1 MTPMQQILLGVGAKK
16 KTYID
21 DVFSTYV
28 YKGNES
34 ARAINNGIDLSGKGG
49 LVWVKSRND
58 THDHHLVDT
67 VRGAND
73 ILESNTTDAEATVA
87 NRITGFNSNGFN
99 LGSAGQVNGTSAYKY
114 SSWTFRKEPGFF
126 DVVSWTGNG
135 TNGRQISHNLAS
147 VPGCIMVKCTSD
159 ADNWSVY
166 HRGLNSG
173 ITPEQY
179 HMVLNSTNDEDTTSD
194 WNDTA
199 ATSTNFTVGDG
210 GRINANNQ
218 TYVAY
223 LFAGGESTAAT
234 ARSVDFDGTDDRLTL
249 AASTDF
255 AFGTGDFTVECW
267 AKTDTVAAQGVWQI
281 SGTTGGLDNDPRLAV
296 SFGSDGKFRC
306 VGPAGDQWICGKYS
320 EGQWY
325 HIARVRASGV
335 SKLYINGTEVKSFAD
350 TTNYAYQNLCI
361 NGYYST
367 SYLLDGEI
375 SNFRVVKGT
384 AVYTSSFRPPTEPL
398 TNITNTK
405 LLCCNN
411 SSTTGSTVTPGT
423 ITANGNPTA
432 STNSPFDDP
441 AAFKFGDSEEGIIK
455 CGSYVGN
462 GSSTGPEINLGFEP
476 QWVMIKWTA
485 TASGNSEGWEI
496 FDSMRGIV
504 TDEKDPYILANTS
517 GSESTGSDAID
528 LTPTGFKVTSQY
540 DFVNNNG
547 TSYVYLAIRR
557 PDGYVGKPADAGT
570 SVFAMDTGGN
580 VSSIPNFDS
589 GFPVDFALTK
599 QPATTSDW
607 YVTER
612 LTGPKYVYTNA
623 TNSEASFANFTFDSN
638 VGWSKNPNNDTWQSW
653 MWKRHHGFDVVT
665 WQGDGQSK
673 RFIPHNLN
681 KVPEMIWLKSR
692 SDTEGW
698 FVGHNAMNN
707 GNSPFGNGYY
717 MQFDTGAQTNDS
729 TVWNENPTSEY
740 FNVGSYS
747 GVNGSNKNILAM
759 LFASV
764 DGISKCGVYNG
775 STSNLTLDLGFQP
788 RLFICKQIDA
798 GGSYVVFDSVRG
810 MGSGNDSILQLNS
823 NSSANSSNRVEAT
836 SSGITLYANTDDDV
850 LPTNTSNK
858 CIYYAHA

>member
-1 MTPMQQILLGVGAKK
+1 
-16 KTYID
+16 
-21 DVFSTYV
+21 
-28 YKGNES
+28 
-34 ARAINNGIDLSGKGG
+34 
-49 LVWVKSRND
+49 
-58 THDHHLVDT
+58 
-67 VRGAND
+67 
-73 ILESNTTDAEATVA
+73 
-87 NRITGFNSNGFN
+87 
-99 LGSAGQVNGTSAYKY
+99 
-114 SSWTFRKEPGFF
+114 
-126 DVVSWTGNG
+126 
-135 TNGRQISHNLAS
+135 
-147 VPGCIMVKCTSD
+147 
-159 ADNWSVY
+159 
-166 HRGLNSG
+166 
-173 ITPEQY
+173 
-179 HMVLNSTNDEDTTSD
+179 
-194 WNDTA
+194 
-199 ATSTNFTVGDG
+199 
-210 GRINANNQ
+210 
-218 TYVAY
+218 
-223 LFAGGESTAAT
+223 
-234 ARSVDFDGTDDRLTL
+234 
-249 AASTDF
+249 
-255 AFGTGDFTVECW
+255 
-267 AKTDTVAAQGVWQI
+267 
-281 SGTTGGLDNDPRLAV
+281 
-296 SFGSDGKFRC
+296 
-306 VGPAGDQWICGKYS
+306 
-320 EGQWY
+320 
-325 HIARVRASGV
+325 
-335 SKLYINGTEVKSFAD
+335 
-350 TTNYAYQNLCI
+350 
-361 NGYYST
+361 
-367 SYLLDGEI
+367 
-375 SNFRVVKGT
+375 
-384 AVYTSSFRPPTEPL
+384 
-398 TNITNTK
+398 
-405 LLCCNN
+405 
-411 SSTTGSTVTPGT
+411 SSTTGSTVTPQT
-423 ITANGNPTA
+423 ITELNA
-432 STNSPFDDP
+432 SSSTDSPFDDP
-441 AAFKFGDSEEGIIK
+441 AAFKFGDSEDQNVIK
-455 CGSYVGN
+455 CGSYKGN
-462 GSSTGPEINLGFEP
+462 GSATAGPEIFLGFEP

-485 TASGNSEGWEI
+485 IASGNSEGWEI

-717 MQFDTGAQTNDS
+717 MQFDPGAQTNDS